1 MNEVCNDVEIA
12 VDFAFSESKFVLD
25 FYSYLKTK
33 ELKRVEAEEFLK
45 SKTVLNLETTIKDLE
60 EYLEGGSDPLHVYL
74 REAYGHLSKPLARKI
89 KNYLEAIITD
99 TKNYVY
105 DKRPGRRPKA
115 KDK

>member
-1 MNEVCNDVEIA
+1 MNEVCNDVEKAI
-12 VDFAFSESKFVLD
+12 DFAFAENKFILD
-25 FYSYLKTK
+25 FYSYLKIK

-45 SKTVLNLETTIKDLE
+45 STTATNLKDIIQDLE
-60 EYLEGGSDPLHVYL
+60 SYLNDPQQLYL
-74 REAYGHLSKPLARKI
+74 REAYGHLSKPFARKI

-105 DKRPGRRPKA
+105 DKRPGRRPKT